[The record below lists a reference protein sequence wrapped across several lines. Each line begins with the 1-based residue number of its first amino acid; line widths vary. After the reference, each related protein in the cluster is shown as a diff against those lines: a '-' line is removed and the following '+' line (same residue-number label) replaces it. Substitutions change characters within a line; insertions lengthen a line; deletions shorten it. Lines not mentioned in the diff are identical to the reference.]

1 VREGVSAYGRRLD
14 HQDRL
19 EILERISCGE
29 TRPRVAS
36 ALGTTERT
44 VARVLVAAGGRP
56 SRRSRRRRR
65 APLRLSLI
73 EREEIRAGIAA
84 GESFRAIARRIGRSP
99 STVSREVGGLAG
111 RGRYRATLA
120 DDRAC
125 LRALRPKRSKLASS
139 PRLRRAVTGML
150 ERRFS
155 PQQIS
160 ARLRLDYPDDEEM
173 RIAAETIYQSLYVQ
187 SRGRLRKDL
196 ARYLRSGRSKR
207 KPRRG
212 PTGQGHIRDMVS
224 ISERPAEVEDRA
236 VPGHWEG
243 DLIVGKQGRSFIG
256 TLVERQTRFVLLTEL
271 GDDSSTETVTQRIAE
286 QIVRLPEQLRLS
298 LTWDQGTE
306 MADHIRFKV
315 ATGVQVYFCDPHSP
329 WQRGSNENTN
339 GLLRQY
345 FPKGTDLA
353 AHHQHELDRVA
364 AQLNQRPRQTLG
376 WHTPAEKMA
385 QLLR

>member
-1 VREGVSAYGRRLD
+1 MREGISPYGRRLE
-14 HQDRL
+14 HRDRL
-19 EILERISCGE
+19 EILERISRGE

-44 VARVLVAAGGRP
+44 VGKVLAAAGGRP

-65 APLRLSLI
+65 SALRLSLI

-84 GESFRAIARRIGRSP
+84 GESFRAIARRIGRAP

-111 RGRYRATLA
+111 RGRYRATRA

-160 ARLRLDYPDDEEM
+160 ARLRLEYPDDEEM
-173 RIAAETIYQSLYVQ
+173 RIAAETIYQSLYLQ

-196 ARYLRSGRSKR
+196 ARYLRTGRQQR

-224 ISERPAEVEDRA
+224 ISERPAEIEDRA

-271 GDDSSTETVTQRIAE
+271 GNDSSTETVTRRIAE
-286 QIVRLPEQLRLS
+286 QIVRLPAQLRLS

-306 MADHIRFKV
+306 MADHIRFQV

-353 AHHQHELDRVA
+353 AHHQDELDRVA